1 MMLVISVI
9 VAVAILGILLG
20 FLGGITTF
28 GADAKTVVPDL
39 VKKVANKGYGIEN
52 KDNVEFAVG
61 YILKGEAI
69 GEAPI
74 AEASLEFLC
83 DADSATC
90 ESGSSGTKP
99 LQVEKDKIT
108 VNKKISGSIA
118 VCTNDGKYRVTVGDK
133 GASGLK
139 RTSTKCLTAV
149 EIT

>member
-9 VAVAILGILLG
+9 VAVAILGILLS
-20 FLGGITTF
+20 FLGNINTF

-74 AEASLEFLC
+74 ADASVSFVC
-83 DADSATC
+83 DMDSATC
-90 ESGSSGTKP
+90 GGTSGTKP
-99 LQVEKDKIT
+99 LEVTADKIT

-118 VCTNDGKYRVTVGDK
+118 VCGNEGKYSITVGDK
-133 GASGLK
+133 GAKGLAS
-139 RTSTKCLTAV
+139 TSAKCLNAV
-149 EIT
+149 GIS